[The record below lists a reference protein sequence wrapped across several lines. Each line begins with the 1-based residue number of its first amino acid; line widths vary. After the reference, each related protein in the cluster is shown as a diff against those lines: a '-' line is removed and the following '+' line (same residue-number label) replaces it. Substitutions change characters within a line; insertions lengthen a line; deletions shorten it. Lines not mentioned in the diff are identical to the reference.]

1 MRRCPVVPVKF
12 HGYESWQDACEY
24 LLTPS
29 SDSSPVWPLSSPTQ
43 TLYVSSLS
51 VPAVLRSL
59 YTLASLVAP
68 WLAFKTVWVVGS
80 VRGATNEPGA
90 PFPGVHEHEAV
101 AHRPRD
107 VSSWSASASP
117 LYLLAF
123 HRSRTSCCVEEAL
136 AIVHHP
142 RHSAPREGC
151 ILASWNAY
159 VSSAVQVSLTVTPTV
174 KYAAAWQVAGAR
186 VTHVLVFL
194 AIGVVGAPME
204 LAIPSVSRNGPRILC
219 SVAFIFLFVQA
230 SAVLD
235 LGVA

>member
-1 MRRCPVVPVKF
+1 MRRCPVAPVKF
-12 HGYESWQDACEY
+12 HGYETWQDACEY

-80 VRGATNEPGA
+80 VRGATNEPGI
-90 PFPGVHEHEAV
+90 PFLGVHEREAV
-101 AHRPRD
+101 AHHHATYLAGRPLR
-107 VSSWSASASP
+107 P
-117 LYLLAF
+117 PPYLLAF
-123 HRSRTSCCVEEAL
+123 HRSRTGCCVEEVP

-159 VSSAVQVSLTVTPTV
+159 VSSAV
-174 KYAAAWQVAGAR
+174 
-186 VTHVLVFL
+186 
-194 AIGVVGAPME
+194 
-204 LAIPSVSRNGPRILC
+204 
-219 SVAFIFLFVQA
+219 
-230 SAVLD
+230 
-235 LGVA
+235 